1 MSTLWT
7 PSGERPIPRP
17 TARAEQPQAEP
28 RTPAPKTDFADVE
41 PDEAE
46 IRELRDRL
54 ASTPPEVMIANNAFM
69 MCELAGMHLSSNPPR
84 LSEARLC
91 IDALGCLVEGLGPR
105 LGPPAAQLGE
115 ILSELRMA
123 YVQLAARHGAPAAQA
138 GEADDSPAG

>member
-17 TARAEQPQAEP
+17 TARPERPQAEA
-28 RTPAPKTDFADVE
+28 RTPAPQADFADVE

-54 ASTPPEVMIANNAFM
+54 AATPPEVMIANNAFM
-69 MCELAGMHLSSNPPR
+69 MCELAGLHLSSNPPR

-91 IDALGCLVEGLGPR
+91 IDALGCLVEGLGSR

-123 YVQLAARHGAPAAQA
+123 YVQLAARHGDPATRTGGAA
-138 GEADDSPAG
+138 DSPAG